1 MLLTTSRIVT
11 AKNDWCC
18 GAAYVSA
25 KRFWRTAL
33 KISLEG
39 HRAPFGAGIRIN
51 GKVAS
56 TTRVG
61 KPRLKEKASR
71 PCGDS
76 DRLQERIEAS
86 A

>member
-1 MLLTTSRIVT
+1 M
-11 AKNDWCC
+11 
-18 GAAYVSA
+18 
-25 KRFWRTAL
+25 

>member
-1 MLLTTSRIVT
+1 VVT
-11 AKNDWCC
+11 ATVFRK
-18 GAAYVSA
+18 G
-25 KRFWRTAL
+25 L
-33 KISLEG
+33 
-39 HRAPFGAGIRIN
+39 
-51 GKVAS
+51 
-56 TTRVG
+56 